1 MSSVTEVEM
10 IHELGYKY
18 KVIFGEMG
26 HRCGYVYIPRDYLLS
41 DDMKFAISPDSDGL
55 TIQELEYLS
64 LMLNCYNDDFN
75 TLKVHGGI
83 TFNEALEDVDINESE
98 DFIYCLGFDC
108 GHSGDMKDEEC
119 FKTYFPET
127 SDTRRRFWFGD
138 KYPMF
143 NRGSIKTK
151 LFCVQECLNLIKQL
165 ESMRS
170 KK

>member
-55 TIQELEYLS
+55 TIRELEYFS
-64 LMLNCYNDDFN
+64 LMLNYNENFDVI
-75 TLKVHGGI
+75 KVHGGI

-98 DFIYCLGFDC
+98 DFIYCLGFHC
-108 GHSGDMKDEEC
+108 GHGGDKKDEEC
-119 FKTYFPET
+119 FEKYFPENFE
-127 SDTRRRFWFGD
+127 RFKTLSFSGLNSFWD
-138 KYPMF
+138 
-143 NRGSIKTK
+143 NGSIIRTK